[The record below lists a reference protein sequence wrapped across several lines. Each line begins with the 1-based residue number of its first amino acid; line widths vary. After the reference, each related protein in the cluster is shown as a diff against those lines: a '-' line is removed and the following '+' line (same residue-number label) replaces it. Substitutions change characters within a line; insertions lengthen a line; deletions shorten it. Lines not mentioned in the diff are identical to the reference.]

1 MTPTT
6 FAARIA
12 YDGTRF
18 SGFQRQAV
26 ERGPTVQGEIEAAL
40 ARIAGEPIAITAAGR
55 TDSGV
60 HAMGQVIGFRVA
72 ARLTGP
78 DWRRALN
85 ALLPTD
91 IAARAVG
98 VAPDDFHARKHAL
111 ERRYRY
117 RILCDSARDPLR
129 ERYVWRVANRLDVAA
144 MAAAAAL
151 LVGEHDFAAFGS
163 SPWDRKA
170 DGYRAH
176 TVRRLTLAR
185 CAWEPSVGA
194 ALDGEPD
201 REPDGEDG
209 GKPDEITFDFAANA
223 FLTGMVRRLVGTLA
237 LVGAGKL
244 APADVQAMLAAREKA
259 HPGAAA
265 PPQGLCLARVTYPSG
280 MLAW

>member
-18 SGFQRQAV
+18 SGFQRQAA
-26 ERGPTVQGEIEAAL
+26 ERGPTVQGELEAAL
-40 ARIAGEPIAITAAGR
+40 ARIAGGANREPITLTAAGR

-60 HAMGQVIGFRVA
+60 HATGQVIGFRVV
-72 ARLTGP
+72 ARLTAD
-78 DWRRALN
+78 DWRRALD

-91 IAARAVG
+91 IAARAVC
-98 VAPDDFHARKHAL
+98 VAPDDFHARRHAL

-117 RILCDSARDPLR
+117 RILCDGVRDPLR
-129 ERYVWRVANRLDVAA
+129 ERYAWRVARRLDVAA
-144 MAAAAAL
+144 MAEAAAL
-151 LVGEHDFAAFGS
+151 LLGEHDFAAFGS

-170 DGYRAH
+170 AGGGWERTH
-176 TVRRLTLAR
+176 TTVRRLTLAR
-185 CAWEPSVGA
+185 CAWAPTAG
-194 ALDGEPD
+194 
-201 REPDGEDG
+201 DG
-209 GKPDEITFDFAANA
+209 GGGEEPDEITFDFAANA

-237 LVGAGKL
+237 LVGEGKL
-244 APADVQAMLAAREKA
+244 TSDDVQAILAARAKA

-265 PPQGLCLARVTYPSG
+265 PARGLCLTQVMYPAG